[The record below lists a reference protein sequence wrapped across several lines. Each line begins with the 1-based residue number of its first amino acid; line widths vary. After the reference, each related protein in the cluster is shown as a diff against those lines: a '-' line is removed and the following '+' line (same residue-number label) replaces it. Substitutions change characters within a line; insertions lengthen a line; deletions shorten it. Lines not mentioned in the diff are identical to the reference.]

1 MMRVVLDVNVLVSAL
16 ISPTG
21 PPAQIV
27 EHWHN
32 QRLLLLTSDL
42 ILQEL
47 ERVALE
53 PKLRRYLEGRP
64 SPVPGLVRGLRRFA
78 IVTPG
83 RPLSEDVSRD
93 PADEKFLACAVEGA
107 ADYLVTGDQ
116 HLLELVEYQGVA
128 IVSPTEFVR
137 ILESK

>member
-1 MMRVVLDVNVLVSAL
+1 MIRAVIDVNVLVSAL
-16 ISPTG
+16 MSPTG

-27 EHWHN
+27 DQWRN
-32 QRLLLLTSDL
+32 DRFLLLTSDP

-47 ERVALE
+47 QRVVIE
-53 PKLRRYLEGRP
+53 PKVQRYLEGKP
-64 SPVPGLVRGLRRFA
+64 SPVPNLLRGLQRFA

-83 RPLSEDVSRD
+83 RTLTQGASRD

-116 HLLELVEYQGVA
+116 HLLELVEHQGVA
-128 IVSPTEFVR
+128 IVSPTEFIR
-137 ILESK
+137 ILESR